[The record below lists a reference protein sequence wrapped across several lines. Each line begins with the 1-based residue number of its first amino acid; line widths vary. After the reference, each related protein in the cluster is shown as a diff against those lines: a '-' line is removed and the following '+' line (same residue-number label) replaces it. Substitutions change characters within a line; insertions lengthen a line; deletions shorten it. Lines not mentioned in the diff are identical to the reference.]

1 MFSSSGP
8 DWARLYRINIEL
20 ISLDFDFRRRCFRLS
35 SSSSTRLESRD
46 AGKMAAVEQERYAFS
61 RRNGGYETYGGC
73 HVGFPTTVELQL
85 QSPAAAVL
93 GAGVPGTALTR
104 TRVT

>member
-1 MFSSSGP
+1 
-8 DWARLYRINIEL
+8 
-20 ISLDFDFRRRCFRLS
+20 
-35 SSSSTRLESRD
+35 
-46 AGKMAAVEQERYAFS
+46 MAAVEQERDAFS

-73 HVGFPTTVELQL
+73 RQVGFPTAVELQL